1 MPARGGPSR
10 VLVRFDDPAHQ
21 PTRYGFRTDGRM
33 FYLTMG
39 SQESDVW
46 VAELR
51 GPTGGAP

>member
-1 MPARGGPSR
+1 VPAGGGVSR

-21 PTRYGFRTDGRM
+21 PTRYGFRTDGRR

-46 VAELR
+46 VAELG
-51 GPTGGAP
+51 GPTRGAP